1 MTRVFP
7 RRREE
12 RRRRLFRASSF
23 RSQPAKDEEEAEA
36 EKAPEV
42 RVRIFIFTFFVTF
55 FTKKIVES
63 LKMKQLFST
72 LDQGTQRYILQID
85 KL

>member
-1 MTRVFP
+1 MIRVFS

-12 RRRRLFRASSF
+12 RRRRLFRASSL

-42 RVRIFIFTFFVTF
+42 RVRIFIIIIFFSHF
-55 FTKKIVES
+55 FLKKLSES
-63 LKMKQLFST
+63 LKMKQLLSAF
-72 LDQGTQRYILQID
+72 DQGD
-85 KL
+85 A